1 MEIMG
6 REFRIVNKGLDPDEV
21 VEFLKAATASSDD
34 AFQRLEQFSALE
46 AVTKTMEE
54 SITQAKRLA
63 ENAKRQAEA
72 EARQEKDRTIKEAR
86 QQARAMVDQA
96 RESCTALID
105 DVRSVLSGSINKAF
119 EQARETVSSNLTD
132 LDGNLKKI
140 ITSQNNHSPVE
151 SEQPDKEPSVATTG
165 SSEDT
170 ENGEGEEDEEE
181 SEDDPALDLADLQQ
195 SLMDLEN
202 SLTSLHNSRGGVE
215 TEPEFHSSEEDFEDR
230 AELPDAEAAADEPYD
245 DNHRYSGEV
254 MLTIPAGADE
264 SWMQELRQRTLE
276 LPGAH
281 IRAESGVDEKTTV
294 VTLSLDEPVILLPIL
309 RSMPKVNRVVEDQA
323 KEESSAKSRFNL
335 LQKVPKKVKQ
345 QTITIELDMDSY
357 NVPVLL

>member
-21 VEFLKAATASSDD
+21 IEFLKAATATSDD
-34 AFQRLEQFSALE
+34 AFQRLEQFSALQ

-63 ENAKRQAEA
+63 ENAKKQAEA
-72 EARQEKDRTIKEAR
+72 EARQEKDRTVREAR
-86 QQARAMVDQA
+86 QQAQTMVDQA

-105 DVRSVLSGSINKAF
+105 NVRSVLSGSINKAF
-119 EQARETVSSNLTD
+119 EQAKETVSNNLTD
-132 LDGNLKKI
+132 LDGNFQKVI
-140 ITSQNNHSPVE
+140 ASQNSHSPTE
-151 SEQPDKEPSVATTG
+151 SEQPDKEPSVAPAD
-165 SSEDT
+165 SSDDT
-170 ENGEGEEDEEE
+170 ESGEEEEE
-181 SEDDPALDLADLQQ
+181 SEDDPALDLENLQQ
-195 SLMDLEN
+195 SLMDLES
-202 SLTSLHNSRGGVE
+202 SLTSLHNSRNGIE
-215 TEPEFHSSEEDFEDR
+215 TEPEFHSSEQDVEDR
-230 AELPDAEAAADEPYD
+230 AELPDTEATDDEPCD

-254 MLTIPAGADE
+254 TLIIPAGADE
-264 SWMQELRQRTLE
+264 LWMQELRQRTLE

-294 VTLSLDEPVILLPIL
+294 VTLALDEPVAILPIL
-309 RSMPKVNRVVEDQA
+309 RSMPKVSRVVEDQA
-323 KEESSAKSRFNL
+323 KEESSGKSRFNL